1 MFRLAHLSDPH
12 LGPLPPASYA
22 ELASKRALGYLN
34 WHLHRSRH
42 VMQGD
47 SVARVLADIKAAS
60 PDHIAITGDLVNLGL
75 PREIEN
81 ARNWLDGIDTPDRV
95 SIVPGNHDA
104 YVPGAVEAALHAW
117 APFATGDGAA
127 APTFPYLRR
136 RGAIAIIGVSSAI
149 ATGAFMATGLVDDA
163 QADRL
168 RTLLRE
174 TEAAG
179 LCRVV
184 LIHHLA
190 IDGAT
195 KWKSRL
201 LKPHIFRDVIRLAG
215 ADLILHG
222 HTHTTTV
229 NWLPGPFKPVPV
241 VGVQGASLQPSNE
254 KRGPGWNMFEI
265 EGAPLAWRITHVDH
279 GMALRSDRLSELS
292 RALLAPPR

>member
-12 LGPLPPASYA
+12 LGPLPPARFS

-34 WHLHRSRH
+34 WYLHRSRT

-47 SVARVLADIKAAS
+47 SVARVVADIKAAA
-60 PDHIAITGDLVNLGL
+60 PDHIAVTGDLINLGL

-81 ARNWLDGIDTPDRV
+81 ARDWLDSIGTPDRV

-104 YVPGAVEAALHAW
+104 YVPGAVERALQAW
-117 APFATGDGAA
+117 APFATGDNAEG
-127 APTFPYLRR
+127 PTFPYLRV
-136 RGAIAIIGVSSAI
+136 RGPVAIIGVSSAI
-149 ATGAFMATGLVDDA
+149 ATGPFMATGLVDDA
-163 QADRL
+163 QADQL
-168 RTLLRE
+168 RILLRE

-222 HTHTTTV
+222 HTHRTTV
-229 NWLPGPFKPVPV
+229 HWLPGRFRQVPV
-241 VGVQGASLQPSNE
+241 VGVQAASLQPSDE

-265 EGAPLAWRITHVDH
+265 DGAPLAWRITHVDH
-279 GMALRSDRLSELS
+279 GTAIRSDRLTDLS
-292 RALLAPPR
+292 RAVLTPP